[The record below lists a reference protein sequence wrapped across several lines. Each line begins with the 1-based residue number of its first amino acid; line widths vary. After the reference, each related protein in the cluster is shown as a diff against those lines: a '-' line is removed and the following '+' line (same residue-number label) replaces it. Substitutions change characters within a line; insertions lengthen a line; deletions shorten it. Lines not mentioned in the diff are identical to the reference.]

1 MKTYTGKNI
10 DEVLRS
16 AAADKNTT
24 IENLTYHITEEVA
37 GFLGLGSKVIA
48 EVYSN
53 GDIGEFIKEY
63 LQTYFT
69 NIEMGVKIEV
79 KVDDDGFYHVNIDAE
94 NNAIIIGKN
103 GQTLQ
108 SFNNVLKSAVSS
120 EFKKRIG
127 VLIDINGYKEE
138 KYQKVC
144 SLALRVAKTVQRT
157 KTDAVLD
164 PMPADE
170 RKAIH
175 NYLTNFKF
183 VSTVSEGEG
192 RDRRLKLV
200 YNPGKDD

>member
-10 DEVLRS
+10 DEVLKE
-16 AAADKNTT
+16 AANDKNTT
-24 IENLTYHITEEVA
+24 VENLTYHILEEVS
-37 GFLGLGSKVIA
+37 GFLGLGSKVTA

-53 GDIGEFIKEY
+53 GDIADFIKDY
-63 LQTYFT
+63 LQTYFD
-69 NIEMGVKIEV
+69 NIQMGVSIDI
-79 KVDDDGFYHVNIDAE
+79 KVDDDDFYHVNIDAE
-94 NNAIIIGKN
+94 NNAILIGKN

-108 SFNNVLKSAVSS
+108 ALNTVLKAAVSA
-120 EFKKRIG
+120 EFKKRVG

-138 KYQKVC
+138 KYHKVC
-144 SLALRVAKTVQRT
+144 SLAFRVAKTVQRT

-175 NYLTNFKF
+175 NYLQRVKF

-192 RDRRLKLV
+192 KDRRLKIV
-200 YNPGKDD
+200 YNPSKDE

>member
-10 DEVLRS
+10 DEVLKD
-16 AAADKNTT
+16 AANDKNTT
-24 IENLTYHITEEVA
+24 VENLTYHILEEVS
-37 GFLGLGSKVIA
+37 GFLGLGSKVTA

-53 GDIGEFIKEY
+53 GDIADFIKDY
-63 LQTYFT
+63 LQTYFD
-69 NIEMGVKIEV
+69 NIQMGVSIDI
-79 KVDDDGFYHVNIDAE
+79 KVDDDDFYHVNIDAE
-94 NNAIIIGKN
+94 NNAILIGKN

-108 SFNNVLKSAVSS
+108 ALNTVLKAAVSA
-120 EFKKRIG
+120 EFKKRVG

-138 KYQKVC
+138 KYHKVC

-175 NYLTNFKF
+175 NYLQRVKF

-192 RDRRLKLV
+192 KDRRLKIV
-200 YNPGKDD
+200 YNPSKDE

>member
-1 MKTYTGKNI
+1 MKTYTGKHI
-10 DEVLRS
+10 DDILKE

-24 IENLTYHITEEVA
+24 VENLTYHIVEEVS
-37 GFLGLGSKVIA
+37 GFLGLGTKITA

-53 GDIGEFIKEY
+53 GDIAEFMKDY
-63 LQTYFT
+63 LRTYFD
-69 NIEMGVKIEV
+69 NIHMGAEIDIRM
-79 KVDDDGFYHVNIDAE
+79 DDDFYHVNIDAE
-94 NNAIIIGKN
+94 NNAILIGKN

-108 SFNNVLKSAVSS
+108 VLNNVLKSAVSS

-127 VLIDINGYKEE
+127 VLIDINGYKKD
-138 KYQKVC
+138 KYHKIC
-144 SLALRVAKTVQRT
+144 SLAHRVAKSVQRT

-175 NYLTNFKF
+175 NYLANMKY

-192 RDRRLKLV
+192 KERRLKIV
-200 YNPGKDD
+200 YNPSKERS